1 MIVVDTNVIAY
12 LLIEGDRTA
21 DAQALR
27 LADPDWRSKPFL
39 LVEFSNLLATQVRAK
54 ALLAAQAKSL
64 LESAAQQISAWV
76 EVPHA
81 EALAVALDRQVSAY
95 DARFVACARRR
106 RDRRCRLP
114 RQSPGRLDSDG
125 AQPERALHATRAPPG
140 KSAV

>member
-27 LADPDWRSKPFL
+27 LADPDWRSEPFL

-54 ALLAAQAKSL
+54 AL
-64 LESAAQQISAWV
+64 SAALATWV

-81 EALAVALDRQVSAY
+81 EALSAALDRQVSAY
-95 DARFVACARRR
+95 DARFVACARRLSAPLVTE
-106 RDRRCRLP
+106 DSRL
-114 RQSPGRLDSDG
+114 RAATPGSSMSIAEAVSR
-125 AQPERALHATRAPPG
+125 
-140 KSAV
+140 SAG

>member
-27 LADPDWRSKPFL
+27 RAEPDWRSEPLL

-54 ALLAAQAKSL
+54 ALSAAQAKSL
-64 LESAAQQISAWV
+64 LESAAQQVAAWV

-81 EALAVALDRQVSAY
+81 GALTVALERQVSAY
-95 DARFVACARRR
+95 DARVVACARRLSVPLVTE
-106 RDRRCRLP
+106 DSRL
-114 RQSPGRLDSDG
+114 RAATPGLSLSIAEAVSR
-125 AQPERALHATRAPPG
+125 
-140 KSAV
+140 SAG